1 MPRLVLFRV
10 VAPSLP
16 DTGSTSQEVSLP
28 ARRWTH
34 RRRSRP
40 TRSGPAHEKPT
51 VSSRPLSS
59 ASRRLPTPQV
69 HSLTTSH
76 ARWFRRPWLGPT
88 SHLCN
93 APCRVL
99 VRRTLDTRGR
109 PSRLAPRHPVDQ
121 LRPLRRWHAGMH
133 PGRVRFGRRTA
144 RLPSQLADEGAPCA
158 RGMAMEWELD
168 LDAVNL
174 EVNSVGLWVVHRGH
188 REGSPGVTPVWR
200 RDAPIPTERGGVPVS
215 VGGSKGPGGDPVVQQ
230 RVEET
235 RTGMGRGSPA
245 SSGRMSSNGR
255 SEGEMQRGEIGH
267 SPCWVGHVGPRGIG
281 SARQRGTVETHQ
293 VQLVFH
299 LVFGGSPASPWN
311 RNTREGTDADRR
323 SLSFPTKPMRK
334 TIRSTQGPN
343 SEGSEPGWIRDTRRS
358 THLVPERKEADPTPA
373 LVEERHRRN
382 QGKGGGRGTTA
393 VDEVSEGR
401 IASTGPTTRSQ
412 RRGKKNR
419 GYRRR
424 RRTRVRS

>member
-1 MPRLVLFRV
+1 MTRLCNR
-10 VAPSLP
+10 
-16 DTGSTSQEVSLP
+16 E
-28 ARRWTH
+28 W
-34 RRRSRP
+34 
-40 TRSGPAHEKPT
+40 
-51 VSSRPLSS
+51 
-59 ASRRLPTPQV
+59 
-69 HSLTTSH
+69 
-76 ARWFRRPWLGPT
+76 RRPGLAWDE
-88 SHLCN
+88 
-93 APCRVL
+93 AVL
-99 VRRTLDTRGR
+99 LHPDGCLPMEGRKGKCSEERLDTRR
-109 PSRLAPRHPVDQ
+109 
-121 LRPLRRWHAGMH
+121 AG
-133 PGRVRFGRRTA
+133 
-144 RLPSQLADEGAPCA
+144 
-158 RGMAMEWELD
+158 LD
-168 LDAVNL
+168 MWD
-174 EVNSVGLWVVHRGH
+174 H
-188 REGSPGVTPVWR
+188 EGSEVHG
-200 RDAPIPTERGGVPVS
+200 
-215 VGGSKGPGGDPVVQQ
+215 
-230 RVEET
+230 
-235 RTGMGRGSPA
+235 
-245 SSGRMSSNGR
+245 NGER
-255 SEGEMQRGEIGH
+255 SEPTK
-267 SPCWVGHVGPRGIG
+267 SN
-281 SARQRGTVETHQ
+281 
-293 VQLVFH
+293 LFH